1 MKKLCMILLLGVLL
15 PLGNAFAQGD
25 DLFDIDE
32 EDSLS
37 GSKVTAEQN
46 KKADNNSFLS
56 SFLSNR
62 LPASTARNINKA
74 EKVFCYTVDY
84 AQGDYEG
91 YLIDDLAIT
100 GSCGELSEEGKNV
113 IKQFLFNNNSLFSNS
128 TDKCNI
134 SPKIVLRYVHGVDH
148 TDVLISSPCQSLT
161 FFHGR
166 DITTINAAPGAAVVD
181 QIVNSYSTLKEKFLS
196 PALLGQMVAS
206 GQVMNKGQKEI
217 VRRLSPTEAPIKKWN
232 NNNQAASDT
241 AAPKAET
248 PKQPAKSG
256 WNRLK

>member
-15 PLGNAFAQGD
+15 PFGNAFAQGD

-113 IKQFLFNNNSLFSNS
+113 IKQF
-128 TDKCNI
+128 
-134 SPKIVLRYVHGVDH
+134 
-148 TDVLISSPCQSLT
+148 
-161 FFHGR
+161 
-166 DITTINAAPGAAVVD
+166 
-181 QIVNSYSTLKEKFLS
+181 
-196 PALLGQMVAS
+196 
-206 GQVMNKGQKEI
+206 
-217 VRRLSPTEAPIKKWN
+217 
-232 NNNQAASDT
+232 
-241 AAPKAET
+241 
-248 PKQPAKSG
+248 
-256 WNRLK
+256 